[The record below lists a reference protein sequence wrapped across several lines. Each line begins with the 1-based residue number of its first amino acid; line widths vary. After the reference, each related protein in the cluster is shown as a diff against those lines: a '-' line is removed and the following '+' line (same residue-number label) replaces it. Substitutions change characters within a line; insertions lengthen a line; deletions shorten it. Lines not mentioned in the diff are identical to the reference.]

1 MKTVVIGLDAATWTV
16 LDSLVDQGCL
26 PHIETLITDGI
37 SGNLESTTPPMT
49 PLAWTTMST
58 GVNPGRHGIFDFLD
72 QDRSTYDISPV
83 DYGKMR
89 RPAVWDV
96 LNMEG
101 HSVGVVNFPL
111 AHPPRAV
118 DPFFI
123 SGIPTDVEQT
133 ISNSSAI
140 QERLE
145 QSDYRVHPSVNPGD
159 GIDPYIKEVLSL
171 VECRCELT
179 LDLIEEYELD
189 LLWTVFMGTD
199 WVQHYAWQD
208 DITAESAIGRVYRRI
223 DKFVGKLRSVVG
235 DDVNVLLVSDHG
247 AKRIEGEMHMNSL
260 LERWGY
266 LHRAEE
272 SAGGPV
278 KKIKDSVLSLG
289 WKVGRTVPPYI
300 KHMVKNVLS
309 DGTIEE
315 MESAVGYGQQN
326 MVSSIDWPET
336 DAFSYGYM
344 GRVFLHD
351 EQSYPSGTLSSTE
364 LDELKDELVERL
376 MVLQHPETGDRIV
389 EDVLRKEEVYDGP
402 TVANAPD
409 LLVIPT
415 DWQYM
420 IYGDFGD
427 EWINAP
433 SLRIADHD
441 PEGVL
446 IGAGPDINSGSVN
459 ASIADIAPTILSLHD
474 LPILEGMDG
483 RWLDELV
490 SDPDPPDTVPDDMYM
505 PEQSYGVADSEMVT
519 ERLEDLG
526 YM

>member
-1 MKTVVIGLDAATWTV
+1 MRTVVIGLDAATWTV
-16 LDSLVDQGCL
+16 LDSLLDQGCL
-26 PHIETLITDGI
+26 PNIEQLVTDGI
-37 SGNLESTTPPMT
+37 SGTLQSTTPPMT

-72 QDRSTYDISPV
+72 QDRSTYDINPV

-96 LNMEG
+96 LSTEG

-133 ISNSSAI
+133 ISNSPAI

-159 GIDPYIKEVLSL
+159 GIEPYIEDVLS
-171 VECRCELT
+171 VVDCRCELT
-179 LDLIEEYELD
+179 LDLVQEHDLD

-208 DITAESAIGRVYRRI
+208 DISAESAIGKVYARI
-223 DKFVGKLRSVVG
+223 DEFIGELRSVVG
-235 DDVNVLLVSDHG
+235 DDVNILLVSDHG
-247 AKRIEGEMHMNSL
+247 AKRIDGEIHMNSL
-260 LERWGY
+260 LEKWGY
-266 LHRAEE
+266 LNRTEQ
-272 SAGGPV
+272 SAGRPAEL
-278 KKIKDSVLSLG
+278 IKNSLLSLG
-289 WKVGRTVPPYI
+289 WKIGRTVPPDI
-300 KHMVKNVLS
+300 KKMLKKLIS
-309 DGTIEE
+309 EGTVDE
-315 MESAVGYGQQN
+315 MENAVGYGQQN
-326 MVSSIDWPET
+326 MVKSIDWSET

-351 EQSYPSGTLSSTE
+351 EEAYPSGTLSSAE
-364 LDELKDELVERL
+364 RDEIKDELTERL
-376 MVLQHPETGDRIV
+376 LALRHPETGDRLV
-389 EDVLRKEEVYDGP
+389 EDVLTKEEVYDGP
-402 TVANAPD
+402 SVANAPD
-409 LLVIPT
+409 LLIVPT

-420 IYGDFGD
+420 IYGDFGN
-427 EWINAP
+427 EWINSP

-446 IGAGPDINSGSVN
+446 IAAGPDINSGPVN
-459 ASIADIAPTILSLHD
+459 ANIADIAPTILSLHD

-483 RWLDELV
+483 RWLDELI
-490 SDPDPPDTVPDDMYM
+490 SDSEPPTTVPDDVYL
-505 PEQSYGVADSEMVT
+505 PEQNDGVADSEMVT

-526 YM
+526 YL